1 MPLSEMLNKAAMAE
15 IQRKLKLQAEE
26 EAAIDKAQRKKL
38 WDAFNAACEFLPRGP
53 AESAARTWAALLI
66 SACQQLKVL
75 SELSR
80 LQAMRYK
87 GPDPIIQAGTD
98 AAFETCRLACINEFA
113 AVRTALQ
120 TLIESAPKQQDVFR
134 TYLESIRDNRQW
146 WATAQDSSRG

>member
-15 IQRKLKLQAEE
+15 IQRKLKLEAEE
-26 EAAIDKAQRKKL
+26 QAAIEKAQRKKL
-38 WDAFNAACEFLPRGP
+38 WGTFNAACEFLPRGP

-66 SACQQLKVL
+66 PACQQLKTL
-75 SELSR
+75 NELGR

-87 GPDPIIQAGTD
+87 GPDPVVQAGTD
-98 AAFETCRLACINEFA
+98 AAFEVCRLACINEFA
-113 AVRTALQ
+113 AVRTALER
-120 TLIESAPKQQDVFR
+120 LIESAPKLQDAFR